1 MDEQTMHRNDILCL
15 AITTY
20 GADNQIDK
28 AIEEMAEL
36 TKALLKLRH
45 AKPKHKSPM
54 EPAYRDFWKNVVE
67 EIADVQIMMAQMEI
81 IFGELDVAREAGKKL
96 ARLEQ
101 RIAEVRTNDTTD

>member
-1 MDEQTMHRNDILCL
+1 MDEQTMRRNDILCL

-45 AKPKHKSPM
+45 AKHKSPM
-54 EPAYRDFWKNVVE
+54 EPAYRAFWDNVVE
-67 EIADVQIMMAQMEI
+67 GIADVQIMMAQMEI
-81 IFGELDVAREAGKKL
+81 IFDETAVAREAGKKL
-96 ARLEQ
+96 ARLEK